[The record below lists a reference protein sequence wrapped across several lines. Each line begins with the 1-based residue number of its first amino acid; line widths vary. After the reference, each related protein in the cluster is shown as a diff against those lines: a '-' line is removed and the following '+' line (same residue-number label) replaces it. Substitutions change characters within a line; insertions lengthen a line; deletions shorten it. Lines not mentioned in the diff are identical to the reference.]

1 MASRRKYKP
10 SDRETVI
17 DMALS
22 RNKISNS
29 MVAKRLKVDEKTI
42 RNWRK
47 EYPAFDEAFT
57 EAHRQLAEKINNTA
71 RKSLDVR
78 KRRTITK
85 ETEDGKIVIED
96 VLPGH
101 NDLAAFAK
109 LGLRETFSDPETEK
123 RDALYRS
130 IIRKFADGEFTAL
143 QAALLLEAE
152 GIKIPQILMLAL
164 DTPKRFDLSGSGGGA
179 IKTETA
185 NLSPQEAADVYKNIL
200 G

>member
-78 KRRTITK
+78 KRRTVTK
-85 ETEDGKIVIED
+85 KTDDGKIITED
-96 VLPGH
+96 VLPSH

-109 LGLRETFSDPETEK
+109 LGLRETFSDPEAEK
-123 RDALYRS
+123 RDDLRRT
-130 IIRKFADGEFTAL
+130 IIHKFADGEYTAL
-143 QAALLLEAE
+143 KATLLLESEYLDVPDVLKDAAE
-152 GIKIPQILMLAL
+152 KEQA
-164 DTPKRFDLSGSGGGA
+164 RGSGGGDKPEV
-179 IKTETA
+179 IVKLV
-185 NLSPQEAADVYKNIL
+185 NSPDAD
-200 G
+200 

>member
-78 KRRTITK
+78 KRRTVTK
-85 ETEDGKIVIED
+85 ETEDGKIITED
-96 VLPGH
+96 VLPSH

-109 LGLRETFSDPETEK
+109 LGLRETFSDPEAEK
-123 RDALYRS
+123 RDDLRRT
-130 IIRKFADGEFTAL
+130 IIRKFADGEYTAL

-152 GIKIPQILMLAL
+152 GIKVPQTLMLEV
-164 DTPKRFDLSGSGGGA
+164 DEERVRGGSDGEKPTVV
-179 IKTETA
+179 IKLV
-185 NLSPQEAADVYKNIL
+185 NSPDAD
-200 G
+200 

>member
-1 MASRRKYKP
+1 LVLLLEEGMATRRKYKP

-78 KRRTITK
+78 KRRTVTK
-85 ETEDGKIVIED
+85 ETEDGKIITED
-96 VLPGH
+96 VLPSH

-109 LGLRETFSDPETEK
+109 LGLRETFSDPEAEK
-123 RDALYRS
+123 RDNLRRT
-130 IIRKFADGEFTAL
+130 IIHKFVDGEYSAL
-143 QAALLLEAE
+143 QATLLLETE
-152 GIKIPQILMLAL
+152 GL
-164 DTPKRFDLSGSGGGA
+164 DVPHTLKLELEAQKARGGGDGDKPEVV
-179 IKTETA
+179 IKLV
-185 NLSPQEAADVYKNIL
+185 NSPDAD
-200 G
+200 

>member
-78 KRRTITK
+78 KRRTVTK
-85 ETEDGKIVIED
+85 ETEDGKIITED
-96 VLPGH
+96 VLPSH

-109 LGLRETFSDPETEK
+109 LGLRETFSDPEAEK
-123 RDALYRS
+123 RDDLRRT
-130 IIRKFADGEFTAL
+130 IIHKFVDGEYTAL
-143 QAALLLEAE
+143 QATLLLETE
-152 GIKIPQILMLAL
+152 GL
-164 DTPKRFDLSGSGGGA
+164 DVPHTLKLELEAQKTRGGGDGDKPEVV
-179 IKTETA
+179 IKLV
-185 NLSPQEAADVYKNIL
+185 NSPDAE
-200 G
+200 

>member
-1 MASRRKYKP
+1 MSPRHKYKP
-10 SDRETVI
+10 SYTETVI

-47 EYPAFDEAFT
+47 EYPAFNEAFT
-57 EAHRQLAEKINNTA
+57 EAHHQLAEKINNTA

-78 KRRTITK
+78 KRRTVTK

-96 VLPGH
+96 VLPNH

-109 LGLRETFSDPETEK
+109 LGLRETFSDPEVEK
-123 RDALYRS
+123 RDALYRG
-130 IIRKFADGEFTAL
+130 IIRKFADGEYTAL
-143 QAALLLEAE
+143 QSALLLEAE

-164 DTPKRFDLSGSGGGA
+164 DTPKRFDLSGPGGGA
-179 IKTETA
+179 IKTETT